1 MKTKFLF
8 TAMALPL
15 VFAACS
21 QEELVVENKVAAERE
36 VVGNVNLQF
45 NYNGGVESRFGW
57 NGGYYF
63 SKGDQLGACLM
74 DEITSSYTDYTAQWD
89 ARFDLVNYIQT
100 NYPFTRDAEGVWSTE
115 AKLLEGNYFFCFP
128 YNVNAGKREAYKFSV
143 ATQVME
149 GTDMNSLKKAYA
161 NNNGFIGFTT
171 IGRGAEQ
178 GEAQMVDMI
187 DVFGATGLVFK
198 NTGTNTYKIEKLVLN
213 GSKVAHTATV
223 TPSVDNNGTDVFS
236 PQVFENMYGTYY
248 TDNNAVLRNALAYDD
263 NQEIELFI
271 NSGNS
276 VAPQKS
282 INALVMLQNV
292 ALSAYK
298 AGSSA
303 AAQAT
308 QTQALLDIY
317 TDKGIIRDVALN
329 KKYTS
334 NTGAINDVTNVLTD
348 VALTKLG
355 NGEKIV
361 ITFDD
366 TSLDVPTELLVSS
379 TDELASLV
387 HWNAGANTDITA
399 NLEGNVNITKAIY
412 NELVNSDIKKLTI
425 NGNSKTVTI
434 DADVAA
440 TALDE
445 IEFAN
450 VAKIIVKGTQTLAA
464 DKNCPIQN
472 EGTINIAADVTATV
486 NNYGTLI
493 VNKTTSVTINN
504 NKTMTVAAGA
514 KTMAQVCNNVY
525 NNVAATIDNNGTI
538 LKLTNAGTVT
548 NAGVLGTSAVQTYD
562 ITDDVTNS
570 GTIYNNGTAKAFI
583 GTNTGNVY
591 ANENSTTR
599 LNENLKNIIITNL
612 AEDGNFKATTIG
624 SVVQEITEAASVTS
638 IDARANKI
646 WLSATLNVDAKDK
659 DGNYV
664 AFDLNAAAKNGP
676 VAIVA
681 KGANARING
690 NNNVLYVNT
699 IVVEEASKLVLNKV
713 NVIVRLKDENG
724 NYVVSMK
731 GKANKVSTLTVNSNA
746 SLCGTRSAAVWVQVA
761 NTANNI
767 IDNNS
772 SSSDIDVATVTEFTA
787 GL

>member
-36 VVGNVNLQF
+36 VVGNVNLEF

-74 DEITSSYTDYTAQWD
+74 DEITPDYGTSSAKWD
-89 ARFDLVNYIQT
+89 ARFDLRNYIQT
-100 NYPFTRDAEGVWSTE
+100 NYPFTRGADGVWSTE

-161 NNNGFIGFTT
+161 DNNGFIGFTT
-171 IGRGAEQ
+171 IGRGADQ
-178 GEAQMVDMI
+178 GEAQKVDMI
-187 DVFGATGLVFK
+187 DVFGATGLVLK

-223 TPSVDNNGTDVFS
+223 TPSVDNTDVFS
-236 PQVFENMYGTYY
+236 PQKFERMYSNEAPWYA
-248 TDNNAVLRNALAYDD
+248 DNNAELRKALAYDD
-263 NQEIELFI
+263 DKEIEVFI
-271 NSGNS
+271 KSGNS

-282 INALVMLQNV
+282 INALVMLANKDLFENN
-292 ALSAYK
+292 APITGA
-298 AGSSA
+298 
-303 AAQAT
+303 
-308 QTQALLDIY
+308 ALLDIY

-425 NGNSKTVTI
+425 NGNGKTVTI

-486 NNYGTLI
+486 DNYGTLI

-624 SVVQEITEAASVTS
+624 NVVQEIAEAASITS
-638 IDARANKI
+638 IDARANNI